1 MFFTGDP
8 NMVVLKFF
16 IAGAILACFVGAG
29 SLAVLGIN
37 EVADGGWMG
46 RGGGCRGGGYYNEN
60 GGEER
65 GFHCHDDLEGG
76 EEYCPYHDEYFNET
90 EWEEH
95 LDDCPMYDEE
105 N

>member
-1 MFFTGDP
+1 
-8 NMVVLKFF
+8 MVFIKFL

-29 SLAVLGIN
+29 SLAVLGID
-37 EVADGGWMG
+37 EIADGGWMG

-60 GGEER
+60 REE
-65 GFHCHDDLEGG
+65 GWEPPCHRDYDGD
-76 EEYCPYHDEYFNET
+76 EEYCPYHEEYFDEA

-105 N
+105 E